1 MSSEDW
7 DLFAIVRSGK
17 DLTSV
22 ASNTNRE
29 ISPNTVTNTISPQE
43 TTTLFSIRQE
53 NDSSSF
59 YNIVQ
64 PRTNG
69 IQELRQALMNF
80 INPTTTTT
88 TTTIINTNGNVILNP
103 NSTLSNL
110 TGIYGQQQ
118 MQQGLHHLVPVLTT
132 CNSIGASTFGLNIF
146 HQQQQALLQQH
157 EPQVPE
163 TSSVALPTHV
173 PQTSPIAQPNIQHQV
188 PQTNYVASSKTKIQ
202 EPKPRLTGQMK
213 TVRHVTADKIT
224 ADMWEWRKYGQKP
237 IKGSPYPR
245 SYYKCNN
252 MKKCDAKKQVER
264 SRTDPSMFI
273 VTYIG
278 DHDHE
283 KPLLRNML
291 CKTSRVKP
299 LTTHLPN
306 TSQTKAPT
314 NTGSVS
320 LSGIP
325 PMLVL
330 DLLENGDKIVKHS
343 ELEGLDMEIGPKS
356 VSDDDDDILIP
367 ISDLLKNGDKMVNHG
382 EAEGPNSEIEAK
394 SVSDD
399 DDDTLVPISYLLED
413 DDKMV
418 NHGEPEGPD
427 LEIRPKSLSDEDDD
441 ILIPNLAAMSNIFEM
456 GYQSFDGGVTHMGES
471 DPNCTRWLI

>member
-17 DLTSV
+17 DVTFV

-29 ISPNTVTNTISPQE
+29 ISPNTVTNSISPQE
-43 TTTLFSIRQE
+43 TTTFFPIRQE

-59 YNIVQ
+59 YDIVQ

-88 TTTIINTNGNVILNP
+88 TTTIFNTNGNVILNP

-118 MQQGLHHLVPVLTT
+118 IQQGLHHP
-132 CNSIGASTFGLNIF
+132 
-146 HQQQQALLQQH
+146 
-157 EPQVPE
+157 
-163 TSSVALPTHV
+163 VALPTHV
-173 PQTSPIAQPNIQHQV
+173 PQTSPIAQPNIQH
-188 PQTNYVASSKTKIQ
+188 
-202 EPKPRLTGQMK
+202 QMK

-314 NTGSVS
+314 NTGSVR
-320 LSGIP
+320 LSSIP
-325 PMLVL
+325 PMLVS
-330 DLLENGDKIVKHS
+330 DLLENGDKTVNHS
-343 ELEGLDMEIGPKS
+343 ELEGPDMEIEPKS

-367 ISDLLKNGDKMVNHG
+367 ISDLLENGDKMVNHG

-399 DDDTLVPISYLLED
+399 GDDTLVPISYLLED

-427 LEIRPKSLSDEDDD
+427 LEIGPKSLSDEDDD
-441 ILIPNLAAMSNIFEM
+441 ILIPNFAAMSNIFEM